1 MMEKSQI
8 SRNLESVKKRIK
20 KSAERVNRSFKEV
33 KLVSV
38 TKTQSIENIE
48 EIFYAGA
55 LIIGENRVQEARKK
69 HIEMDSKVSNGLQ
82 WRLIGKLQKNKIK
95 IVLGLFDL
103 IETVDSIVL
112 AEEIARLVEKKSQ
125 KPFNIY
131 IQINTGEESQKN
143 GVFFKDALDLIK
155 SVCSIPLICVRG
167 LMCIPPFSEDP
178 ENSRIHFRKL
188 CSLRDEVQ
196 GMGFESVTDLSMGM
210 SNDFEVA
217 IEEGATHV
225 RVGSAIFGE
234 RK

>member
-33 KLVSV
+33 QLVTV
-38 TKTQSIENIE
+38 TKTQGVEKIE
-48 EIFYAGA
+48 EIFNAGA
-55 LIIGENRVQEARKK
+55 LIIGENRVQEAREKYLK
-69 HIEMDSKVSNGLQ
+69 MDSNVSNGLQ
-82 WRLIGKLQKNKIK
+82 WRLIGKLQKNKVK

-103 IETVDSIVL
+103 VETVDSIAL
-112 AEEIARLVEKKSQ
+112 SEEIARFAEKTTQ

-131 IQINTGEESQKN
+131 IQVNTGEEPQKN
-143 GVFFKDALDLIK
+143 GVFLKDAHDLIK

-178 ENSRIHFRKL
+178 ENSRIHFQKL
-188 CSLRDEVQ
+188 YSLRDEVQ
-196 GMGFESVTDLSMGM
+196 KMGFESVTDLSMGM

-234 RK
+234 RI